1 MSRLPSGA
9 ERKETRAA
17 EIRAEER
24 VFGSMGKRVK
34 GYLVFTSKIYRIII
48 CLLMPAALTALGVWT
63 GAHVGDTRLALV
75 LMAMLLALTEVVSD
89 AWLFGGLQARDAE
102 KMDYLKVS
110 GRGMALMRNALALD
124 LFRKFLTALCTIG
137 AAYLIIGQVKGGLQ
151 GTMES
156 AVDLISRGDVFQKTG
171 FVAYLVL
178 LAYWASA
185 LGTFLSR
192 YGSTFQ
198 GNLMLGYGAMVLAG
212 LAGLLGPSLVQYP
225 SGGIFLLDLLCL
237 AAGIGVSVLAVR
249 AAMGKVEGGYH
260 DE

>member
-48 CLLMPAALTALGVWT
+48 YLLMPAALTALGVWT

-156 AVDLISRGDVFQKTG
+156 AVDLISRGDVFQNRVCG
-171 FVAYLVL
+171 V
-178 LAYWASA
+178 S
-185 LGTFLSR
+185 GT
-192 YGSTFQ
+192 
-198 GNLMLGYGAMVLAG
+198 
-212 LAGLLGPSLVQYP
+212 AGLLGFGIGDFSVQIRQHFSGKSHAGIWSHGAGRPGGAVGAVPCAVSLRGDFP
-225 SGGIFLLDLLCL
+225 SG
-237 AAGIGVSVLAVR
+237 SAVPGGGNR
-249 AAMGKVEGGYH
+249 SQRSGGEGRHG
-260 DE
+260 ESGRRIS